1 MPSKRKLSLIII
13 ILVLIIASAAWFF
26 ILKKKTPS
34 DSMPGAVTDFMKTQE
49 TNFSNLP
56 DTFTIKV
63 YYPIDSRINTEER
76 KIKHKATQIAIAEAV
91 ITEFL
96 KGPINAKTSDIP
108 ANTKLLGLYK
118 GTDDILY
125 VDLSDEFRR
134 NFNGDM
140 ITEFLLLKAFFE
152 SVIANVPDIN
162 DIKILIESK
171 ELETLGGHLYIMY
184 PLKNIVAVDI
194 SEFLGRKEAEAF
206 KR

>member
-1 MPSKRKLSLIII
+1 MASKRKLL
-13 ILVLIIASAAWFF
+13 LIIAVLILIIAAGFF

-34 DSMPGAVTDFMKTQE
+34 DSMPGAVTDSVKTQE
-49 TNFSNLP
+49 INFSNLP

-63 YYPIDSRINTEER
+63 YYPIDSRIHIEER

-96 KGPINAKTSDIP
+96 KGPMNVKTSDIP

-118 GTDDILY
+118 GTDAILY

-134 NFNGDM
+134 NFNGDI

-171 ELETLGGHLYIMY
+171 EIETLGGHLYIMY
-184 PLKNIVAVDI
+184 PLKNMVAVDI
-194 SEFLGRKEAEAF
+194 SEFLGRKEAGAF